1 MKIGIVTE
9 YFYPTLGGIT
19 ENIYHFSR
27 ELLRNGHEFRII
39 TGKDKLANYPPEC
52 EGRIISIGKSV
63 PVFYNGS
70 CARVTMG
77 FGLTRKM
84 KEVLAAEQF
93 DLVHVHSPIFPTLPI
108 IAIMQSTVPVVGTFH
123 TVLGGHDDLYY
134 KVYKERCT
142 RLLDG
147 MTGRIAVSEC
157 CARELE
163 DYFDRSFDVIP
174 NGVDVDWWVDG
185 TRKVEKF
192 DDGKFNVLFLG
203 RPDTRNGLSTLIHAF
218 ANVHRRFPETRLIIV
233 GDGPLRF
240 YFERLVPADVAN
252 AIVFEGAANENRP
265 DYLATADA
273 FVFAPDIASFGIT
286 ILEGMSAG
294 KAMIASDIEAF
305 RALVTDGESALLIP
319 PGDEAAMAHS
329 IERLITD
336 ESFREDLGATAALRV
351 SRYDWKRVAEM
362 QIEYYRNILSGRQ
375 ISDVGVRG
383 RKSEDPTSAIRPA
396 TSEIRSH
403 VRGT

>member
-19 ENIYHFSR
+19 ENIAHFSR
-27 ELLRNGHEFRII
+27 ELLRHGHDFRII
-39 TGKDKLANYPPEC
+39 TGRDKLARYPQEC
-52 EGRIISIGKSV
+52 EGRIIPIGRSV

-93 DLVHVHSPIFPTLPI
+93 DLIHVHSPIFPTLPL

-123 TVLGGHDDLYY
+123 TVLGGHDDIYY
-134 KVYKERCT
+134 KLYKGRCT
-142 RLLDG
+142 RMLDG
-147 MTGRIAVSEC
+147 MAGRIAVSEC

-174 NGVDVDWWVDG
+174 NGVDVDWWVEG
-185 TRKVEKF
+185 AKKIKAF
-192 DDGKFNVLFLG
+192 DDGTFNVVFLG
-203 RPDTRNGLSTLIHAF
+203 RPDTRNGLATLIHAF
-218 ANVHRRFPETRLIIV
+218 TSIHRRFPKTRLIIV

-240 YFERLVPADVAN
+240 YFERLVAEDVAQ
-252 AIVFEGAANENRP
+252 AIVFEGAANEKRP

-319 PGDEAAMAHS
+319 PGDEGALASAL
-329 IERLITD
+329 ERLIGD
-336 ESFREDLGATAALRV
+336 ETLREDLGATAALRV

-362 QIEYYRNILSGRQ
+362 QIEYYKNIVTRDS
-375 ISDVGVRG
+375 SPV
-383 RKSEDPTSAIRPA
+383 IRE
-396 TSEIRSH
+396 TQNR
-403 VRGT
+403 